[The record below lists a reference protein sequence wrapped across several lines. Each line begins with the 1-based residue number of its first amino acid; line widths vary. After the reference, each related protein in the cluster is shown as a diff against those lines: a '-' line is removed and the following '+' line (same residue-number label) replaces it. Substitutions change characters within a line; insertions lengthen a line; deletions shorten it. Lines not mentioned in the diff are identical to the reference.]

1 MYTGRYIVLS
11 LSLPPLTYVQD
22 VSSVKCRPLLPSRNA
37 NFHPSRLIFYF
48 FLPPVIWFFLFD
60 FSYQKSTWPSSTRL
74 STQVTGSARKKC
86 QPRLRGISFIAAR
99 FFFFFCRSC
108 AEVWISFAL
117 ANGNFQ
123 SVDYDQSCL
132 INELNR
138 TEPKNEKKRKTLLS
152 WMGGESLCGHS
163 VPLAQTQL
171 TTVWL
176 AFDFQHGSLTR
187 STLSAY
193 ALFMRETLT
202 FAWNN
207 SEWIL
212 FSSINQLLVCYCFT
226 DILHLDNIRG
236 RQKKRKR
243 KKEML
248 LKVFI
253 RLPGI

>member
-1 MYTGRYIVLS
+1 
-11 LSLPPLTYVQD
+11 
-22 VSSVKCRPLLPSRNA
+22 
-37 NFHPSRLIFYF
+37 
-48 FLPPVIWFFLFD
+48 
-60 FSYQKSTWPSSTRL
+60 
-74 STQVTGSARKKC
+74 
-86 QPRLRGISFIAAR
+86 
-99 FFFFFCRSC
+99 
-108 AEVWISFAL
+108 
-117 ANGNFQ
+117 
-123 SVDYDQSCL
+123 
-132 INELNR
+132 
-138 TEPKNEKKRKTLLS
+138 
-152 WMGGESLCGHS
+152 MGGESLCGHS

-207 SEWIL
+207 SEWIS

-243 KKEML
+243 KKRDVVEGLHSFAGDIDTYTYNTRQVILILFLSPFSVSRRMGMSIWSNQL
-248 LKVFI
+248 FFFLFSCATAPYIIKAG
-253 RLPGI
+253 GIDRTEADSSDFFFRSRKLRVGKGRRKRH

>member
-1 MYTGRYIVLS
+1 
-11 LSLPPLTYVQD
+11 
-22 VSSVKCRPLLPSRNA
+22 
-37 NFHPSRLIFYF
+37 
-48 FLPPVIWFFLFD
+48 
-60 FSYQKSTWPSSTRL
+60 
-74 STQVTGSARKKC
+74 
-86 QPRLRGISFIAAR
+86 
-99 FFFFFCRSC
+99 
-108 AEVWISFAL
+108 
-117 ANGNFQ
+117 
-123 SVDYDQSCL
+123 
-132 INELNR
+132 
-138 TEPKNEKKRKTLLS
+138 
-152 WMGGESLCGHS
+152 MGGESLCGHS

-236 RQKKRKR
+236 RQKKGKKRNVVEGLHSFAGDIDTYTYNTRQVILILFLSTFSVSRRMGMSIWSNQLFFLFSCATAPYIIKAGGIDPTEADSSDFFFRSRKLRVGKERR
-243 KKEML
+243 KL
-248 LKVFI
+248 H
-253 RLPGI
+253 